1 MKHPVSVDGG
11 EPTSLSAPKFVI
23 LGGDNLNDKNLTPMM
38 EQYQSQKIQ
47 HPNELLF
54 FRLGDFFEMFN
65 DDAVTAS
72 RELGL
77 TLTHRNKVPMCG
89 VPAHAVENYLQ
100 KLVAKGY
107 RVALVDQIGDP
118 KAKGLTARELTKIV
132 TPGTILTDDALTT
145 VGNNYLVLIREDGA
159 EISLAG
165 ADISTGEIF
174 YALYD
179 GGNREQNLFDE
190 IYRLSPHEILIADE
204 PTFFKRLKLFVDG
217 KIDECTFTTVDA
229 EKNSD
234 ENFSAQ
240 HFDESELPA
249 SELAATAVEN
259 LLQYIHATVRTDL
272 KHLSKLTRLDLC
284 SHLILD
290 ATALRNL
297 EVVKNLRDGSKKNT
311 LFDVL
316 DCTKT
321 PLGNRLLRR
330 WLESPLVDINAINRR
345 LDAVEELFKNF
356 TTRRNL
362 REALRDIHDFE
373 RLMTKIEVGSANARD
388 LTALKVSMNA
398 LPKLTEILR
407 DVTSDIL
414 TACRDGLGDFRDE
427 AKLIGDAISENASLS
442 VRDGGIINSGYSVEL
457 DELRRIS
464 IDSRAFLQE
473 FEERE
478 KTRTGIRALK
488 VGYNRVFGYYIEVR
502 HSGASKIPAEYIRK
516 QTLVNA
522 ERYITPELKDFET
535 KILGA
540 QERIVNLE
548 YNIFC
553 EVRDRVKERLPQIQ
567 DTAKRIALID
577 VVASMAE
584 SAQLNNYTR
593 PDLNINGEIVIRDG
607 RHPLVEKILTGG
619 LFVPNDTNLAPN
631 RCSLMI
637 ITGPNMAGKST
648 YMRQVALL
656 TLMTQAGSFIPAASA
671 NICPVDRIFT
681 RIGAGDDIVSGQSTF
696 MVEMNEVAQILKFAT
711 NRSLIVLDEVGRG
724 TSTFDGMS
732 IARAVIEYIDKKI
745 RAKTLFATHYHE
757 LTDLAETSDRIEN
770 FSVAVRERGNEV
782 IFLRRI
788 KSGGADKS
796 YGIQVAKLAGLPK
809 SVMKRAEEILQSMET
824 SEPVRPVVNKK
835 NSASPS
841 LFMAQSMKDLLALD
855 VPSLTPIEAMSK
867 LYELQ
872 RQVSKEFGQ

>member
-1 MKHPVSVDGG
+1 M
-11 EPTSLSAPKFVI
+11 A
-23 LGGDNLNDKNLTPMM
+23 DKTLTPMM
-38 EQYQSQKIQ
+38 EQYHAQKMQ
-47 HPNELLF
+47 HPDELLF
-54 FRLGDFFEMFN
+54 FRLGDFFEMFEA
-65 DDAVTAS
+65 DALTAS

-77 TLTHRNKVPMCG
+77 TLTHRQKIPMCG

-100 KLVAKGY
+100 KLVAKGF
-107 RVALVDQIGDP
+107 RVAVVDQIGDP
-118 KAKGLTARELTKIV
+118 KAKGLTERALTKIV
-132 TPGTILTDDALTT
+132 TPGTILTDDALSTA
-145 VGNNYLVLIREDGA
+145 GNNYLVLLAEGGD

-174 YALYD
+174 FALYA
-179 GGNREQNLFDE
+179 GGDREQNLFDE
-190 IYRLSPHEILIADE
+190 LYRLNPHEILIADE
-204 PTFFKRLKLFVDG
+204 LKFFRRLKLFADAKLDG
-217 KIDECTFTTVDA
+217 CTFTTVAAEKISA
-229 EKNSD
+229 EKN
-234 ENFSAQ
+234 FSAE
-240 HFDESELPA
+240 HFAADDLPA
-249 SELAATAVEN
+249 SELATRAVEN
-259 LLQYIHATVRTDL
+259 LLRYIHATVRTDL
-272 KHLSKLTRLDLC
+272 KHLSKLTRLDL
-284 SHLILD
+284 SNRLILD

-297 EVVKNLRDGSKKNT
+297 EVVRNLRDGSKKNT

-321 PLGNRLLRR
+321 APGNRLLRR
-330 WLESPLVDINAINRR
+330 WLESPLVDVTAINRR

-356 TTRRNL
+356 QTRRNL
-362 REALRDIHDFE
+362 RETLRDVHDLE
-373 RLMTKIEVGSANARD
+373 RLMTKIEVGTANARD
-388 LTALKVSMNA
+388 LTALKISLRT
-398 LPKLTEILR
+398 LPKLAEILR
-407 DVTSDIL
+407 DASTDIL
-414 TACRDGLGDFRDE
+414 IACRDGLGDFSDE
-427 AKLIGDAISENASLS
+427 VNLIDAAVSENAAVSI
-442 VRDGGIINSGYSVEL
+442 RDGGIINGGYNAEL

-464 IDSRAFLQE
+464 TDSRAFLQE
-473 FEERE
+473 FENRER
-478 KTRTGIRALK
+478 TRTGIRTLK
-488 VGYNRVFGYYIEVR
+488 VGYNRVFGYFIEVR
-502 HSGASKIPAEYIRK
+502 HSGASKIPDNYIRK

-548 YNIFC
+548 YNLFC
-553 EVRDRVKERLPQIQ
+553 DVRDRIKNRLEQIQ
-567 DTAKRIALID
+567 QTAKRIALID

-584 SAQLNNYTR
+584 AAHLNNYTR
-593 PDLNINGEIVIRDG
+593 PELNINGAIEIRDG
-607 RHPLVEKILTGG
+607 RHPLVEKILTGS
-619 LFVPNDTNLAPN
+619 LFVPNDTNLSPN

-711 NRSLIVLDEVGRG
+711 SRSLIILDEVGRG

-757 LTDLAETSDRIEN
+757 LTDLAETSARIEN
-770 FSVAVRERGNEV
+770 FSVAVKERGGDV

-788 KSGGADKS
+788 KIGGADKS

-809 SVMKRAEEILQSMET
+809 SVMRRAEEILRSMET
-824 SEPVRPVVNKK
+824 SKPVRPVVDKK
-835 NSASPS
+835 NSPPQS
-841 LFMAQSMKDLLALD
+841 LFIAQGLKDLLALD
-855 VPSLTPIEAMSK
+855 VPTLTPIEAMTK
-867 LYELQ
+867 LFELQ
-872 RQVSKEFGQ
+872 QQIRKELGI

>member
-1 MKHPVSVDGG
+1 MS
-11 EPTSLSAPKFVI
+11 
-23 LGGDNLNDKNLTPMM
+23 DKTLTPMM
-38 EQYQSQKIQ
+38 EQYQAQKAQ

-54 FRLGDFFEMFN
+54 FRLGDFFEMFH

-77 TLTHRNKVPMCG
+77 TLTQRQGVPMCG
-89 VPAHAVENYLQ
+89 VPAHAVDGYLQ
-100 KLVAKGY
+100 KLVAKGF

-118 KAKGLTARELTKIV
+118 KAKGLTERALTKIV

-145 VGNNYLVLIREDGA
+145 TANNYLVLILEGGD

-174 YALYD
+174 YALY
-179 GGNREQNLFDE
+179 GGGDREQNLFDE
-190 IYRLSPHEILIADE
+190 LYRLSPHEILLADE
-204 PTFFKRLKLFVDG
+204 PTFLRGLKNFADQKLDG
-217 KIDECTFTTVDA
+217 CTFTQLDA
-229 EKNSD
+229 AQNSAT
-234 ENFSAQ
+234 NFSAQ
-240 HFDESELPA
+240 HFDANDLPA
-249 SELAATAVEN
+249 SELAARAVEI
-259 LLQYIHATVRTDL
+259 LLRYIHDTVRADL
-272 KHLSKLTRLDLC
+272 KHLSKLTRLDMS

-297 EVVKNLRDGSKKNT
+297 EVVRNLRDGSKKDT
-311 LFDVL
+311 LFAVL

-321 PLGNRLLRR
+321 APGNRLLRR
-330 WLESPLVDINAINRR
+330 WLESPLVDVTAIDRR

-356 TTRRNL
+356 TARRSL
-362 REALRDIHDFE
+362 RETLRDVHDLE

-388 LTALKVSMNA
+388 LTALKISLRT
-398 LPKLTEILR
+398 LPKLKEILR
-407 DVTSDIL
+407 DVSGDIL
-414 TACRDGLGDFRDE
+414 RACRDGLSDFSDDVQ
-427 AKLIGDAISENASLS
+427 LIDAAISESAPPS
-442 VRDGGIINSGYSVEL
+442 VRDGGIICAGYSAEL
-457 DELRRIS
+457 DELRRMS
-464 IDSRAFLQE
+464 IDSRAYLQE
-473 FEERE
+473 LEDRE
-478 KTRTGIRALK
+478 KARTGIRALK

-502 HSGASKIPAEYIRK
+502 HSGASKIPDNYIRK

-522 ERYITPELKDFET
+522 ERYITSELKDFET

-540 QERIVNLE
+540 QERIINLE

-553 EVRDRVKERLPQIQ
+553 EVRDRIKSRLPQIQ
-567 DTAKRIALID
+567 DSAKRVALID

-584 SAQLNNYTR
+584 VAQVNNYTR
-593 PDLNINGEIVIRDG
+593 PDLNIDGVIEIRDG
-607 RHPLVEKILTGG
+607 RHPLVEKILSGS
-619 LFVPNDTNLAPN
+619 LFVPNDTSLAPN

-648 YMRQVALL
+648 YMRQVALI
-656 TLMTQAGSFIPAASA
+656 TLMTQAGSFIPAVSA

-681 RIGAGDDIVSGQSTF
+681 RIGAGDDIVGGQSTF
-696 MVEMNEVAQILKFAT
+696 MVEMNEVAQILKYAT

-757 LTDLAETSDRIEN
+757 LTDLAETSARIEN
-770 FSVAVRERGNEV
+770 FSVAVKERGNDV

-788 KSGGADKS
+788 KLGGADKS

-809 SVMKRAEEILQSMET
+809 SVMKRAEEILRSMET
-824 SEPVRPVVNKK
+824 AEPVRPVVDRK
-835 NSASPS
+835 SAAQSQS
-841 LFMAQSMKDLLALD
+841 MFMAQSLKELLALD
-855 VPSLTPIEAMSK
+855 VPSLTPIEAMGK

-872 RQVSKEFGQ
+872 QQVRKEVGAT

>member
-1 MKHPVSVDGG
+1 
-11 EPTSLSAPKFVI
+11 
-23 LGGDNLNDKNLTPMM
+23 MM
-38 EQYQSQKIQ
+38 EQYAAQKAQ
-47 HPNELLF
+47 HPDELLF

-65 DDAVTAS
+65 DDALTAS
-72 RELGL
+72 REIGL
-77 TLTHRNKVPMCG
+77 TLTHRQRVPMCG
-89 VPAHAVENYLQ
+89 VPAHAVESYLQ

-107 RVALVDQIGDP
+107 RVAVVDQIGDP
-118 KAKGLTARELTKIV
+118 KAKGLTERALTKVV
-132 TPGTILTDDALTT
+132 TPGTILTDDVLTAAA
-145 VGNNYLVLIREDGA
+145 NNYLVLTMEGGA

-174 YALYD
+174 YAIYD
-179 GGNREQNLFDE
+179 GSDREQNLFDE
-190 IYRLSPHEILIADE
+190 LYRLSPHEILIVDE
-204 PTFFKRLKLFVDG
+204 PTFLRRLKLFADAKLDG
-217 KIDECTFTTVDA
+217 CTFTTVEASDD
-229 EKNSD
+229 D

-240 HFDESELPA
+240 HFPEDELPA
-249 SELAATAVEN
+249 AELAARAVEN
-259 LLQYIHATVRTDL
+259 LLRYIHATVRTDL
-272 KHLSKLTRLDLC
+272 KHLSKLTRLDM
-284 SHLILD
+284 SNRLILD

-297 EVVKNLRDGSKKNT
+297 EVVRNLRDGSKKNT
-311 LFDVL
+311 LFDVI

-321 PLGNRLLRR
+321 APGNRLLRR
-330 WLESPLVDINAINRR
+330 WLESPLVDVTAINRR

-356 TTRRNL
+356 QTRRNL
-362 REALRDIHDFE
+362 RETLRDVHDLE

-388 LTALKVSMNA
+388 LTALKISLRT
-398 LPKLTEILR
+398 LPKIADILR

-414 TACRDGLGDFRDE
+414 TACRDGLGDFSDE
-427 AKLIGDAISENASLS
+427 TNLIDAAINENAPLT
-442 VRDGGIINSGYSVEL
+442 VRDGGIINGGYSAEL

-464 IDSRAFLQE
+464 TDSRTFLQE

-478 KTRTGIRALK
+478 RSRTGIRTLK

-502 HSGASKIPAEYIRK
+502 HSGASKVPDNYVRK

-522 ERYITPELKDFET
+522 ERYITHELKDFET

-548 YNIFC
+548 YNLFSD
-553 EVRDRVKERLPQIQ
+553 VRDRVNNRLADIQ
-567 DTAKRIALID
+567 DTAKRLALID

-584 SAQLNNYTR
+584 AAHVNNYTR
-593 PDLNINGEIVIRDG
+593 PELNIKGAIDIRDG
-607 RHPLVEKILTGG
+607 RHPLVEKILLGS
-619 LFVPNDTNLAPN
+619 LFVPNDTSLAPN

-637 ITGPNMAGKST
+637 VTGPNMAGKST
-648 YMRQVALL
+648 YMRQVALI
-656 TLMTQAGSFIPAASA
+656 TLMAQAGSFVPAARA
-671 NICPVDRIFT
+671 DICPVDRIFT

-711 NRSLIVLDEVGRG
+711 SRSLIILDEVGRG

-732 IARAVIEYIDKKI
+732 IARAVIEFIDRKI

-757 LTDLAETSDRIEN
+757 LTDLAETSARIEN
-770 FSVAVRERGNEV
+770 FSVAVKERGGSV

-788 KSGGADKS
+788 KPGGADKS

-809 SVMKRAEEILQSMET
+809 SVMRRAEEILQSMET
-824 SEPVRPVVNKK
+824 ATPVRPVVNKK
-835 NSASPS
+835 SPPPS
-841 LFMAQSMKDLLALD
+841 LFMAQGLKDLLELD

-872 RQVSKEFGQ
+872 QQVRKEFGL

>member
-1 MKHPVSVDGG
+1 MN
-11 EPTSLSAPKFVI
+11 E
-23 LGGDNLNDKNLTPMM
+23 KNLTPMM
-38 EQYQSQKIQ
+38 EQYHAQKSQ
-47 HPNELLF
+47 HPDELLF

-65 DDAVTAS
+65 EDAVTAS
-72 RELGL
+72 KELGL
-77 TLTHRNKVPMCG
+77 TLTHRQQVPMCG
-89 VPAHAVENYLQ
+89 VPAHAVDGYLQ

-107 RVALVDQIGDP
+107 RVAIVDQIGDP
-118 KAKGLTARELTKIV
+118 KGKGLTERALTKIV
-132 TPGTILTDDALTT
+132 TPGTILTEDALTNA
-145 VGNNYLVLIREDGA
+145 GNNYLVLIMEGGD
-159 EISLAG
+159 EIALSG

-174 YALYD
+174 YCLYD
-179 GGNREQNLFDE
+179 GGNRAQNLFDE
-190 IYRLSPHEILIADE
+190 LYRLNPHEILIAGE
-204 PTFFKRLKLFVDG
+204 LTFLKKLKTFADLKLDS
-217 KIDECTFTTVDA
+217 CAFTTVDA
-229 EKNSD
+229 DKNSN
-234 ENFSAQ
+234 ENFLAQ
-240 HFDESELPA
+240 HFDENDLPA

-259 LLQYIHATVRTDL
+259 LLRYIHKTVRTDL
-272 KHLSKLTRLDLC
+272 KHLSNLARLD
-284 SHLILD
+284 SSNHLILD
-290 ATALRNL
+290 VTALRNL
-297 EVVKNLRDGSKKNT
+297 EVIRNLRDGSKKDT

-316 DCTKT
+316 DFTKT

-330 WLESPLVDINAINRR
+330 WLESPLVDIAAINRR

-356 TTRRNL
+356 TTRKNL

-388 LTALKVSMNA
+388 LTALKVSMLA
-398 LPKLTEILR
+398 LPKIKEIL
-407 DVTSDIL
+407 DGLTSDIL
-414 TACRDGLGDFRDE
+414 AACRDGLGDFSEE

-442 VRDGGIINSGYSVEL
+442 VRDGGIINSGYNEEL

-473 FEERE
+473 FESKE
-478 KTRTGIRALK
+478 KMRTGIRALK
-488 VGYNRVFGYYIEVR
+488 VGYNRVFGYYIEIGK
-502 HSGASKIPAEYIRK
+502 SGAGKIPKNYIRK

-548 YNIFC
+548 YNLFC
-553 EVRDRVKERLPQIQ
+553 EVRDRIKTRLSQIQ

-577 VVASMAE
+577 VIASLAE
-584 SAQLNNYTR
+584 AAQANNYTR
-593 PDLNINGEIVIRDG
+593 PDLNIDGTIDIRDG
-607 RHPLVEKILTGG
+607 RHPLVERILTSS
-619 LFVPNDTNLAPN
+619 LFVPNDTNLSPN
-631 RCSLMI
+631 RCAMMI

-681 RIGAGDDIVSGQSTF
+681 RIGASDDLVSGQSTF

-711 NRSLIVLDEVGRG
+711 DKSLIVLDEVGRG

-757 LTDLAETSDRIEN
+757 LTDLADTSARIEN
-770 FSVAVRERGNEV
+770 FSVAVKERGSEV

-788 KSGGADKS
+788 RQGGADKS

-809 SVMKRAEEILQSMET
+809 SVMKRAEEILKSMET
-824 SEPVRPVVNKK
+824 SAPVRPVVSKK
-835 NSASPS
+835 NSSPPS
-841 LFMAQSMKDLLALD
+841 LFAAQGMKDLLALD
-855 VPSLTPIEAMSK
+855 VPSLTPIEAMAK

-872 RQVSKEFGQ
+872 QQARKELGQ

>member
-1 MKHPVSVDGG
+1 MS
-11 EPTSLSAPKFVI
+11 
-23 LGGDNLNDKNLTPMM
+23 DKTLTPMM
-38 EQYQSQKIQ
+38 EQYHAQKLQ

-65 DDAVTAS
+65 EDAVTGS

-77 TLTHRNKVPMCG
+77 TLTQRQQVPMCG
-89 VPAHAVENYLQ
+89 VPAHAVEGYLQ

-118 KAKGLTARELTKIV
+118 KAKGLTERALTKIV
-132 TPGTILTDDALTT
+132 TPGTILTDDTLTN
-145 VGNNYLVLIREDGA
+145 VVNNYLVLILEDAA

-179 GGNREQNLFDE
+179 GGSREQNLFDE
-190 IYRLSPHEILIADE
+190 LYRLSPHEILIADE
-204 PTFFKRLKLFVDG
+204 LTFFKRLKNFADIKLDG
-217 KIDECTFTTVDA
+217 CTFTNVDA
-229 EKNSD
+229 APNSA

-240 HFDESELPA
+240 HFDANELPV
-249 SELAATAVEN
+249 SELAAQAVEN
-259 LLQYIHATVRTDL
+259 LLRYIHATVRTDL
-272 KHLSKLTRLDLC
+272 KHLSKLTRLDM
-284 SHLILD
+284 SNHLILD

-297 EVVKNLRDGSKKNT
+297 EVVRNLRDGSKKDT
-311 LFDVL
+311 LFAVL

-321 PLGNRLLRR
+321 APGNRLLRR
-330 WLESPLVDINAINRR
+330 WLESPLVDVAAINRR

-362 REALRDIHDFE
+362 RETLRDVHDLE

-388 LTALKVSMNA
+388 LTALKISMRT
-398 LPKLTEILR
+398 LPKLKEILR

-414 TACRDGLGDFRDE
+414 SACRDGLNDFNDE
-427 AKLIGDAISENASLS
+427 AQLIDDAINENASTS
-442 VRDGGIINSGYSVEL
+442 VRDGGIINGGYNAEL

-464 IDSRAFLQE
+464 TDSRAFLQE

-478 KTRTGIRALK
+478 KLRTGIRALK

-502 HSGASKIPAEYIRK
+502 HSGASKIPDNYIRK

-548 YNIFC
+548 YNLFC
-553 EVRDRVKERLPQIQ
+553 EVRDRVKNRLPQIQ
-567 DTAKRIALID
+567 DTAKRVALID

-584 SAQLNNYTR
+584 SAQINNYTR
-593 PDLNINGEIVIRDG
+593 PDLNINGELVIRDG
-607 RHPLVEKILTGG
+607 RHPLVEKILSSS
-619 LFVPNDTNLAPN
+619 LFVPNDTSLAPN

-648 YMRQVALL
+648 YMRQVALI

-696 MVEMNEVAQILKFAT
+696 MVEMNEVAQILKYAT
-711 NRSLIVLDEVGRG
+711 ANSLIVLDEVGRG

-757 LTDLAETSDRIEN
+757 LTDLADTSARIEN
-770 FSVAVRERGNEV
+770 FCVAVKERGSEV

-788 KSGGADKS
+788 RQGGADKS

-809 SVMKRAEEILQSMET
+809 SVMKRAEEILRSMET
-824 SEPVRPVVNKK
+824 SKPVRPVVDKK
-835 NSASPS
+835 ISASPN
-841 LFMAQSMKDLLALD
+841 LFMAQGLKELLALD
-855 VPSLTPIEAMSK
+855 VPSLTPIEAMGK

-872 RQVSKEFGQ
+872 QRVRKELGTRD